1 LGLVHRDVK
10 PSNCFLEA
18 DGRVKVGDFGLAKS
32 LLRPAHLTRTG
43 TFLGTPSFASPEQ
56 IKMEAVDAQSDVY
69 SVAATLYFL
78 LTGQAPFQTGDAM
91 ATMARIVADDPPAV
105 RTLRPELPRALDKVI
120 LRGLER
126 DRKRRWRSLDEFRQA
141 LLAFLPAEPSV
152 GGLGLR
158 FGAIFVDKMLLRVV
172 QLG

>member
-1 LGLVHRDVK
+1 LVHRDVK

-32 LLRPAHLTRTG
+32 LVSDSKLTRTG
-43 TFLGTPSFASPEQ
+43 TFLGTPLFAAPEQ
-56 IKMEAVDAQSDVY
+56 IKKETVDAQSDVY

-78 LTGQAPFQTGDAM
+78 LAGRAPFQSGDAL
-91 ATMARIVADDPPAV
+91 ATLARIVSDDPPSL
-105 RTLRPELPRALDKVI
+105 RTVRPELPRALDRVV

-126 DRKRRWRSLDEFRQA
+126 DRKRRYRDLDEFRKT
-141 LLAFLPAEPSV
+141 LLPLLPAQPSV

-158 FGAIFVDKMLLRVV
+158 FGAWVIDR
-172 QLG
+172 